1 MKVIKKDNSAVDICV
16 KMLLEEKVIILPTDT
31 VYGFS
36 GIIVKTEDKIRTIK
50 GRGEDK
56 PFIVLIGNPSD
67 IYSITGISIPESLFS
82 LWPGPLT
89 IIVPEKNTQKTV
101 AVRCPGDQW
110 LRSIINK
117 CGVPIYSTSV
127 NRSGLPVLGNI
138 DDIIDEFEDDVDLI
152 VDDGNSTSLTA
163 STIISLDQKGFSI
176 IRQGSLIIPEEVL
189 KQLSLCRC
197 E

>member
-1 MKVIKKDNSAVDICV
+1 MKIIKKDSNAVDICA
-16 KMLLEEKVIILPTDT
+16 KMLLEERVMILPTDT

-36 GIIVKTEDKIRTIK
+36 GIIIKTEEKIRMIK

-56 PFIVLIGNPSD
+56 PFIVLIANPHD
-67 IYSITGISIPESLFS
+67 IYSITDITIPEALFS

-110 LRSIINK
+110 LRSIISK
-117 CGVPIYSTSV
+117 CGTPIYSTSV
-127 NRSGLPVLGNI
+127 NRSGCPVLGNI
-138 DDIIDEFEDDVDLI
+138 KDIIDEFSNDVDLI

-163 STIISLDQKGFSI
+163 STIILLSQKGASI

-189 KQLSLCRC
+189 K
-197 E
+197 